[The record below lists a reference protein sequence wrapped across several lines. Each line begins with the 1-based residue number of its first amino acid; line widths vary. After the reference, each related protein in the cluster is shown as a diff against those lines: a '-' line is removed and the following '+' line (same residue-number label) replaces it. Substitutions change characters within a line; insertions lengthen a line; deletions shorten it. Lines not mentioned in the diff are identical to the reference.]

1 MSAVFSVFLFA
12 FSVLFDSCSR
22 LCPVITIWSN
32 SMTDF
37 FLFEVFLQHGCWG
50 CTGQVTVLSL
60 NIKTCKT
67 LFLLRQ
73 NSWNLDDKTGD
84 ISRRRGCK
92 LILSGFIL
100 LNIPADVSFRISSYR
115 SSSLPGYAG
124 DFNLVKYTC
133 QFAVG
138 GEYLLLWGCE
148 GASHAADGGSKRC
161 CCCCCCCSPH
171 HHLTPSQC
179 ILATVTLLPH
189 YLRQRSAKLPSSI
202 TLFINQM
209 ADTSLDN
216 TTHVS
221 VHYLRQQRR
230 VLIGDS
236 WEHKHPFLLSCVAF
250 SHQIASLR

>member
-1 MSAVFSVFLFA
+1 
-12 FSVLFDSCSR
+12 
-22 LCPVITIWSN
+22 
-32 SMTDF
+32 MT
-37 FLFEVFLQHGCWG
+37 L
-50 CTGQVTVLSL
+50 LSL
-60 NIKTCKT
+60 NIKKCKR
-67 LFLLRQ
+67 LFLQRQ
-73 NSWNLDDKTGD
+73 NSWNLNDYLNWTSDVSKRKD
-84 ISRRRGCK
+84 RKR
-92 LILSGFIL
+92 ILNGFIL
-100 LNIPADVSFRISSYR
+100 LNIPADMSFRISSYR

-133 QFAVG
+133 QFTVG

-148 GASHAADGGSKRC
+148 GASHAADGGSKR

-216 TTHVS
+216 TIHVN

-230 VLIGDS
+230 VLIADS
-236 WEHKHPFLLSCVAF
+236 CEYKHPSLLSCLAF
-250 SHQIASLR
+250 SHQLLPWDNQQPLPCVLTLLTPRPSSASCPADHYATSFSR